1 MMFSL
6 KPGPLITVSCL
17 LVFSAVIRIGLHG
30 DIAFASVSP
39 GSNEPDQSCEIAPDL
54 AAALDAVKQRQNQLD
69 QKEQK
74 LASLGQALEQS
85 KLELATQLQD
95 LIQAEADLSKT
106 LTVAKTA
113 AQSDLSQLADVYTAM
128 KPKQA
133 AAVFEEMDPDFASG
147 FLALMPAETAAHI
160 LAGMTPAK
168 AYALSAILAGR
179 NANVPTE

>member
-17 LVFSAVIRIGLHG
+17 LFFSAVIRVGLHG
-30 DIAFASVSP
+30 DVALASVST
-39 GSNEPDQSCEIAPDL
+39 GAVEPDKTCEIAPDL
-54 AAALDAVKQRQNQLD
+54 SAALDAVKQRQNELS

-74 LASLGQALEQS
+74 LASLEQALEQS
-85 KLELATQLQD
+85 KTELSLQLQE
-95 LIQAEADLSKT
+95 LINAEAELSKT
-106 LTVAKTA
+106 LTTAKTA
-113 AQSDLSQLADVYTAM
+113 AQSDLAQLADVYTAM

-147 FLALMPAETAAHI
+147 FLSLMPAETAANI
-160 LAGMTPAK
+160 LAGMTPTK